1 MEILIATHNLHKKEE
16 IQQILGSEY
25 IVTSLSDYNLNDEII
40 EDGNTFAE
48 NALIKAKYCFEKTG
62 KPSIGDDSGL
72 VVEALNG
79 RPGIFSARYAGNH
92 NFQKNIEKVL
102 EEMKDEPNRRA
113 YFITVLCFKDQDGEH
128 YFEGRVYG
136 NLTKEVF
143 GADGFGYDPIFVPD
157 DYNLTFA
164 EMLPEEK
171 NKISHRSEAL
181 KLFIEFLNSR
191 GGVL

>member
-1 MEILIATHNLHKKEE
+1 MEILVATHNLHKKEE

-25 IVTSLSDYNLNDEII
+25 IVTSLSDYDLNEEII
-40 EDGNTFAE
+40 EDGNTFQE

-62 KPSIGDDSGL
+62 KGSVGDDSGL
-72 VVEALNG
+72 VVEALDG
-79 RPGIFSARYAGNH
+79 RPGIYSARYAGNH
-92 NFQKNIEKVL
+92 NFKKNIEKVL

-113 YFITVLCFKDQDGEH
+113 YFITVLCFKDKEGEH

-143 GADGFGYDPIFVPD
+143 GADGFGYDPIFIPD
-157 DYNLTFA
+157 EYNMTFA

-181 KLFIEFLNSR
+181 KLFLEFLNSR